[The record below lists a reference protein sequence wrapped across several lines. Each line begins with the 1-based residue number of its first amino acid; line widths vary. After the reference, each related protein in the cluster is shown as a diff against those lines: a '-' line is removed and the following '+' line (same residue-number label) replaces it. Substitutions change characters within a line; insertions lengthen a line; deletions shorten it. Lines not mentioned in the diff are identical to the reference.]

1 MAEAGGSKG
10 YVVEAWLG
18 FVVMSGTPP
27 AIVQR
32 LNQDLVRVI
41 SDPATKAR
49 IAQIGFDPLPG
60 PPQRM
65 VDLIKS
71 DTARYREVARMI
83 KHWDE
88 RSRHTLR

>member
-1 MAEAGGSKG
+1 VAEAGGSKG

-49 IAQIGFDPLPG
+49 TAQIGFDPLPG

-83 KHWDE
+83 KH
-88 RSRHTLR
+88 